1 MSRSCREYNK
11 DAQERNFD
19 QVMLIWPSSM
29 LAVCQAALRA
39 VTTAPWTRPVQG
51 VNVVVLPR
59 RQHHAYTVWFSIT
72 VCVCC

>member
-1 MSRSCREYNK
+1 
-11 DAQERNFD
+11 
-19 QVMLIWPSSM
+19 M